1 MGIKLKKNISKLF
14 LAMFFTAGITSCG
27 LDTFYLL
34 KGPIIFYNR
43 PELTNSDPVNN
54 FVYFSTNENQNL
66 TSDFDFTGTI
76 IYYKIYGKYE
86 SVSTD
91 ISLIES
97 RNNDSNYGAALD
109 LIKSK
114 GYRELRCDNNTE
126 ESFVINA
133 TGVNKN
139 VKIRL
144 TDYNLESDL
153 NPSADNVPYIYI
165 NGVDTNKKPK
175 RAERKN
181 GQNLDFN
188 FGRNK
193 TDLNSPKPEPQDNDF
208 DGVEP
213 PDGVYYVNMY
223 AVALGHDV
231 TYKFYYSNLLYLGTI
246 RINSNSE
253 MNW

>member
-1 MGIKLKKNISKLF
+1 MGIKLTKNISKLF
-14 LAMFFTAGITSCG
+14 LAMFFTAGISSCG

-34 KGPIIFYNR
+34 KGPITFHNR
-43 PELTNSDPVNN
+43 PELSNNDPANN
-54 FVYFSTNENQNL
+54 FIEFSTYENQNL

-76 IYYKIYGKYE
+76 IYYKIYGRYDN
-86 SVSTD
+86 VSSD
-91 ISLIES
+91 ISLIEA

-114 GYRELRCDNNTE
+114 GYRELRNNNTTE

-133 TGVNKN
+133 TGVDKR

-144 TDYNLESDL
+144 TDYNIKSDL
-153 NPSADNVPYIYI
+153 TPAADTVPYIYI
-165 NGVDTNKKPK
+165 NGTDTNKKPK

-188 FGRNK
+188 FGRYS
-193 TDLNSPKPEPQDNDF
+193 TDLNSPKPDAQDNDF
-208 DGVEP
+208 DGVDP
-213 PDGVYYVNMY
+213 ADGIYYVNMY

-231 TYKFYYSNLLYLGTI
+231 TYKFYYSNVLYLGTI